1 MPLPLADVDKRPV
14 VFLDSLGANSAHSGL
29 SPQAASRF
37 IADLY
42 CAFDALYVLTSN
54 VAAGRS
60 HEEVISEL
68 EQYGLLQV
76 AKNLHANWSTPFDLD
91 SDLAEQIEAWHATSA
106 DRTPTSYVIIA
117 AAERGVSLQGDG
129 LAEYAVLFDDVFT
142 EADYKKA
149 CQVLHSQLSFDPFDP
164 DWY

>member
-1 MPLPLADVDKRPV
+1 MPLPLADVDKRPI
-14 VFLDSLGANSAHSGL
+14 VFLDSLGANAAHSGL

-42 CAFDALYVLTSN
+42 RAFDALYVLTSN
-54 VAAGRS
+54 VAAGSS

-68 EQYGLLQV
+68 EQHGLLLV
-76 AKNLHANWSTPFDLD
+76 AKNLHTNWSTPFDVD

-117 AAERGVSLQGDG
+117 PAERGAGLQGDS
-129 LAEYAVLFDDVFT
+129 LAEYAVLFDGVFT

-149 CQVLHSQLSFDPFDP
+149 CQILHSQLSFQPFNS

>member
-14 VFLDSLGANSAHSGL
+14 VFLDSLGAGATQVGPL
-29 SPQAASRF
+29 QQAATKF
-37 IADLY
+37 IADLHR
-42 CAFDALYVLTSN
+42 AFDVLYVLTSN

-68 EQYGLLQV
+68 EQHGLLLV
-76 AKNLHANWSTPFDLD
+76 AKNLHTNWSTPFDVD
-91 SDLAEQIEAWHATSA
+91 SDLAEQIEAWHATSS

-117 AAERGVSLQGDG
+117 PAERGASIQGDS
-129 LAEYAVLFDDVFT
+129 LAEYATLFDGIFT

-149 CQVLHSQLSFDPFDP
+149 CQILHSQLSFEPFNS